1 MTEFESWV
9 WNDRV
14 GDAVS
19 QQATQAGDA
28 AEDLPSDGVVVKAVR
43 ADGVLSLRKVESRVL
58 TPNGDGVNDVVVF
71 EVDLFLFTVKTAV
84 NLEIY
89 DLTGERIWSLQLAL
103 TAGSQRLIWSGRDVT
118 GRPAMPGLYI
128 YRIHVDSDAGA
139 RRIIGT
145 VAVVY

>member
-1 MTEFESWV
+1 MNTFE
-9 WNDRV
+9 
-14 GDAVS
+14 
-19 QQATQAGDA
+19 
-28 AEDLPSDGVVVKAVR
+28 L
-43 ADGVLSLRKVESRVL
+43 LSKDEAFQKVEQCHKSFLDWRETPIAERAKLVKKLGEVL
-58 TPNGDGVNDVVVF
+58 PHLSA
-71 EVDLFLFTVKTAV
+71 VD
-84 NLEIY
+84 LEIY
-89 DLTGERIWSLQLAL
+89 DLTGERIWSLQQLAL